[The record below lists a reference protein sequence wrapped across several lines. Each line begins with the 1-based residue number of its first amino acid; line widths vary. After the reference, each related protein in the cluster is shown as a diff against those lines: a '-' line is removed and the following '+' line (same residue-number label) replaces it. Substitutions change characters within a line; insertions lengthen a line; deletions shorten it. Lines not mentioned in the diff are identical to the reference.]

1 MRITM
6 MVQKKSVF
14 IAFSALIIVSLSSCI
29 GVNSNVSIRQN
40 GSGTIQLEYR
50 LSRMFEALGK
60 LDGNEKQLP
69 LPVGRTDFERTV
81 NRVPGLALTA
91 YSISQDEKD
100 LLVKAELSFTSLDAL
115 AGFLDAAGQSVRL
128 VSDGGNRTMGL
139 VLVRGIKNVDA
150 DLASLVRTV
159 FAGYTIDMRF
169 NFPSTPTV
177 STVGNIGQAA
187 VTGTSARY
195 TSPVTDLVLSTEPV
209 ELRLSWKE

>member
-150 DLASLVRTV
+150 DLESLVRTV

-195 TSPVTDLVLSTEPV
+195 TSPVTDLVLSSEPV

>member
-115 AGFLDAAGQSVRL
+115 AGFLHAAGQSVRL

-150 DLASLVRTV
+150 DLESLVRTV

-195 TSPVTDLVLSTEPV
+195 TSPVTDLVLSSEPV

>member
-50 LSRMFEALGK
+50 LSRMFEALGN

-91 YSISQDEKD
+91 YSTSQDEKD

-150 DLASLVRTV
+150 DLESLVRTV

-195 TSPVTDLVLSTEPV
+195 TSPVTDLVLSSEPV

>member
-1 MRITM
+1 
-6 MVQKKSVF
+6 
-14 IAFSALIIVSLSSCI
+14 
-29 GVNSNVSIRQN
+29 
-40 GSGTIQLEYR
+40 
-50 LSRMFEALGK
+50 MFEALGK

-91 YSISQDEKD
+91 YSTSQDEKD
-100 LLVKAELSFTSLDAL
+100 LLVKAELTFTSLDAL
-115 AGFLDAAGQSVRL
+115 AGFLDATGQSVRL

-139 VLVRGIKNVDA
+139 VLVRGLKNLDQ
-150 DLASLVRTV
+150 DLESLVKTV

-177 STVGNIGQAA
+177 STVGNIGQATVA
-187 VTGTSARY
+187 GTTARY
-195 TSPVTDLVLSTEPV
+195 TSSVTELVLSSEPV

>member
-91 YSISQDEKD
+91 YSTSQDEKD

-150 DLASLVRTV
+150 DLESLVRTV

-195 TSPVTDLVLSTEPV
+195 TSPVTDLVLSSEPV

>member
-91 YSISQDEKD
+91 YSTSQDEKD

-195 TSPVTDLVLSTEPV
+195 TSPVTDLVLSSEPV

>member
-1 MRITM
+1 M

-150 DLASLVRTV
+150 DLESLVRTV

-195 TSPVTDLVLSTEPV
+195 TSPVTDLVLSSEPV
-209 ELRLSWKE
+209 ELRLSWEE

>member
-115 AGFLDAAGQSVRL
+115 AGFLDATGQSVRL

-150 DLASLVRTV
+150 DLESLVRTV

-195 TSPVTDLVLSTEPV
+195 TSPVTDLVLSSEPV

>member
-14 IAFSALIIVSLSSCI
+14 IAFSVLIIVSLSSCI

-91 YSISQDEKD
+91 YSTSQDEKD

-115 AGFLDAAGQSVRL
+115 VGFLDAAGQDVRL

-139 VLVRGIKNVDA
+139 VLVRGIKHVDA
-150 DLASLVRTV
+150 DLESLVKTL

-169 NFPSTPTV
+169 NFPATPTV

-195 TSPVTDLVLSTEPV
+195 TSPVTDLVLSSEPV

>member
-29 GVNSNVSIRQN
+29 GVNANVSIRQN

-91 YSISQDEKD
+91 YSTSQDEKD

-150 DLASLVRTV
+150 DLESLVRTV

-195 TSPVTDLVLSTEPV
+195 TSPVTDLVLSSEPV

>member
-1 MRITM
+1 M

-150 DLASLVRTV
+150 DLESLVRTV

-195 TSPVTDLVLSTEPV
+195 TSPVTDLVLSSEPV

>member
-1 MRITM
+1 
-6 MVQKKSVF
+6 
-14 IAFSALIIVSLSSCI
+14 
-29 GVNSNVSIRQN
+29 
-40 GSGTIQLEYR
+40 
-50 LSRMFEALGK
+50 MFEALGK

-81 NRVPGLALTA
+81 NRVPGLTLTA
-91 YSISQDEKD
+91 YSTSQDEKD

-150 DLASLVRTV
+150 DLESLVRTV

-195 TSPVTDLVLSTEPV
+195 TSPVTDLVLSSEPV

>member
-1 MRITM
+1 MQHTIH
-6 MVQKKSVF
+6 VQKKSLFFALSVF
-14 IAFSALIIVSLSSCI
+14 MMVSLSSCI
-29 GVNSNVSIRQN
+29 GVNTNVSIRQN
-40 GSGTIQLEYR
+40 GSGSIQLEYR

-91 YSISQDEKD
+91 YSTSQDEKD

-150 DLASLVRTV
+150 DLESLVRTV

-195 TSPVTDLVLSTEPV
+195 TSPVTDLVLSSEPV

>member
-91 YSISQDEKD
+91 YSTSQDEKD

-115 AGFLDAAGQSVRL
+115 AGFLDATGQSVRL

-139 VLVRGIKNVDA
+139 VLVRGLKNLDQ
-150 DLASLVRTV
+150 DLESLVKTV

-187 VTGTSARY
+187 VAGTTARY
-195 TSPVTDLVLSTEPV
+195 TSPVTELVLSSEPV

>member
-150 DLASLVRTV
+150 DLESLVRTV

-169 NFPSTPTV
+169 NFSSTPTV
-177 STVGNIGQAA
+177 ATVGNIGQAA

-195 TSPVTDLVLSTEPV
+195 TSPVTDLVLSSEPV